1 MRLKRRKLESGQKK
15 IKIRRLLRMLME
27 EETRG
32 EITRVAERGRVNS
45 AGRSRRS
52 GRLLR
57 LLLIL
62 LRPLL
67 DNKRASSALE
77 EAGCLL

>member
-1 MRLKRRKLESGQKK
+1 MRFKRRKLEPGQKK
-15 IKIRRLLRMLME
+15 IKIRRLLKLLMKE
-27 EETRG
+27 DTRG
-32 EITRVAERGRVNS
+32 EITRVAEHGRVDL
-45 AGRSRRS
+45 AGRSRRP

-67 DNKRASSALE
+67 DNIGASSALE
-77 EAGCLL
+77 EASCLL

>member
-1 MRLKRRKLESGQKK
+1 MRFKRRELEAGQKK
-15 IKIRRLLRMLME
+15 IKIRRLLKLLMM

-32 EITRVAERGRVNS
+32 EVTRVAERGRVYL
-45 AGRSRRS
+45 AGRSRRP